1 METDISLLMSH
12 RQILLISTNLESL
25 PDELNGGMAAQNY
38 IDLLKSSNLRVAK
51 TYVILLITIPSRIL
65 LSHLID
71 LSLKSE
77 IEKSKYLE
85 AIW

>member
-25 PDELNGGMAAQNY
+25 PELNGGMAAQNY